1 MLDKIKELRETTGL
15 GMMACKKAI
24 EETNGDID
32 KAIEILRKKGAIKA
46 AERSGRES
54 SEGIIVSY
62 VHSNNKI
69 ATILEV
75 KCETD
80 FVAKN
85 EDFVAF
91 SRDIAMHIA
100 AMNPKYIDPSE
111 VTEEEIAKEKDIYAE
126 QLKNEGKPE
135 NMIEK
140 IMEGKIKKF
149 TEDKSLLKQSFVKDP
164 SMTIEQLISE
174 ACNKMGENIQISR
187 FTRYEIGA

>member
-1 MLDKIKELRETTGL
+1 MLDKIKELRATTGL

-24 EETNGDID
+24 EETNGDVD

-46 AERSGRES
+46 AERSVRAA
-54 SEGIIVSY
+54 SEGVIGSY

-69 ATILEV
+69 AAIVELN
-75 KCETD
+75 CETD

-85 EDFVAF
+85 EYFVEIA
-91 SRDIAMHIA
+91 RDLAMHVA

-111 VTEEEIAKEKDIYAE
+111 VSQEDIDKEKEIYAE

-149 TEDKSLLKQSFVKDP
+149 AEENAILKQKFVKDD
-164 SMTIEQLISE
+164 SQTVEELIVE
-174 ACNKMGENIQISR
+174 VCNKVGENVKIGKIQR
-187 FTRYEIGA
+187 FAIGK